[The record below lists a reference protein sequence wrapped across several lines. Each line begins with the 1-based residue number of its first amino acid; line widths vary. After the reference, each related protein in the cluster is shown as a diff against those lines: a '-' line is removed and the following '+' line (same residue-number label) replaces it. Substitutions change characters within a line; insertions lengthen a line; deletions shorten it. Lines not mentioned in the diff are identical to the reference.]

1 LPLPFYYL
9 NLFMRI
15 SPEEISVRL
24 DLNINTYNID
34 VAGHVNNA
42 VYIHWL
48 EELRTKLF
56 TEYFDLPNLLS
67 KGIYPVVRKTEIT
80 FRKFLKLFDKPA
92 GKMYVESFEHGIF
105 TLNFVIELD
114 KKISA
119 EGKQKCVLYNL
130 NKSCLIKGTELQNL
144 ISKSLPRIA
153 L

>member
-1 LPLPFYYL
+1 
-9 NLFMRI
+9 MRI
-15 SPEEISVRL
+15 FPKEISVKL
-24 DLNINTYNID
+24 DLNINTYDID

-56 TEYFDLPNLLS
+56 TEYFDLPELLS
-67 KGIYPVVRKTEIT
+67 KGIYPVVRTTEIA

-92 GKMYVESFEHGIF
+92 GKMSVESCEHGIF

-114 KKISA
+114 NKIAA
-119 EGKQKCVLYNL
+119 EGRQKCVLYNL
-130 NKSCLIKGTELQNL
+130 HKSCLIKGAELQDL
-144 ISKSLPRIA
+144 ISKSLSHT